1 MKKFISLFIALA
13 LIVTLSRLVQVSAA
27 TIKINKTKATIEID
41 STLKLKVTGTISK
54 VTWKSSKS
62 SIASVNNSGIVTA
75 KKIGK
80 TNITATANSKRITCI
95 ITVIDKKKISTIA
108 DVVSALKRQG
118 LLTGEETEAYAAM
131 IGGTNGIKY
140 LDSNVDL
147 YEFDKNSDV
156 YKQLVK
162 TKKVSLIGFNMDLNV
177 SAINGKFILMCDD
190 AKNKDEIIHAFLKLN
205 IE

>member
-1 MKKFISLFIALA
+1 MKKFISIFLSLVLILTLA
-13 LIVTLSRLVQVSAA
+13 GPYQVSAA

-41 STLKLKVTGTISK
+41 STLKLKITGTTSK

-62 SIASVNNSGIVTA
+62 SIASVSNSGIVTA

-80 TNITATANSKRITCI
+80 ASITATVNSKRITCI

-108 DVVSALKRQG
+108 DVVSALKKQG

-147 YEFDKNSDV
+147 YEFDKNSEA
-156 YKQLVK
+156 YKKLVK
-162 TKKVSLIGFNMDLNV
+162 TKRVSLIGFNMDLNV
-177 SAINGKFILMCDD
+177 SAINGKFIIMCDD
-190 AKNKDEIIHAFLKLN
+190 AKNKDDIIQAFLKLN
-205 IE
+205 VE